1 MRLQRLRLDCVWGGV
16 WALES
21 SPETLL
27 REGEGLSRLPGSRH
41 SLGAGAREPGE
52 WGAGAVQG
60 AGTQKLDEGAG
71 GEGEKAIRALGQNG
85 KG

>member
-1 MRLQRLRLDCVWGGV
+1 M
-16 WALES
+16 
-21 SPETLL
+21 
-27 REGEGLSRLPGSRH
+27 LPGSRH

-71 GEGEKAIRALGQNG
+71 GEGEKAKRASGQNG